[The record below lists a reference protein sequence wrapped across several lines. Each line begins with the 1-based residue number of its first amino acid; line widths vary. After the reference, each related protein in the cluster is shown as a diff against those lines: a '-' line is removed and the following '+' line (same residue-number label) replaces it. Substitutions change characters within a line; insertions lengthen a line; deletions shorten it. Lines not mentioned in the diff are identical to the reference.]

1 MTKDLTEVDFEP
13 LNKSLENLKQILK
26 KKDVIVDKLVD
37 KLDEQAAVICN
48 IDEEL
53 VKTTRTNNELIKE
66 NKTLRDKVNQLEDEI
81 EDLIS
86 HLQ

>member
-1 MTKDLTEVDFEP
+1 MSEDLTAVDFEP

-26 KKDVIVDKLVD
+26 KKDVIVDKLVN
-37 KLDEQAAVICN
+37 KLDKQAAVICD

-53 VKTTRTNNELIKE
+53 VQTTRTKNKLIKE
-66 NKTLRDKVNQLEDEI
+66 NENLRAKVNQLEEEI

-86 HLQ
+86 HLR